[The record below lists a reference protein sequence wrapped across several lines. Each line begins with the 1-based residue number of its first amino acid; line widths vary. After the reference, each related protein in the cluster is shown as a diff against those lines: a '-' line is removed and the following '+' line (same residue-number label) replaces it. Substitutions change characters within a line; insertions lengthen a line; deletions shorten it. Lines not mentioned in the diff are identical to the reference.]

1 MANIKRP
8 SYPHEVLFVLQ
19 NMQNIIDSAACY
31 TYYVRLD
38 IIHS

>member
-19 NMQNIIDSAACY
+19 NKIDSATCY

-38 IIHS
+38 IAVLEL